1 MPPAPAR
8 VILTLVKEVCDMDSS
23 SVDEEDLRLRVR
35 NLPSLCH
42 GITSD
47 AETRAAVDSVL
58 QESGKRLGALG
69 ARLAALFARGRVT
82 GGALSQ
88 YTLAC
93 LTSEFLCHVALEFQL
108 VGAANALL
116 GCITLPLECGR
127 ILSPLLPGLN
137 IPGQRGRDERYDS
150 ETSGIDIM
158 KFQTLLMSKMFDLS
172 VAPFVDA
179 DEFFAGVAA
188 PEPLLAWLSAAT
200 SAVLSLDGPLFGR
213 VSSQAQLALFAIVI
227 DVVNGPIFKPH
238 AAVLASNSSLQRS
251 LSQLLVPALHPMA
264 VAMQL
269 PADRRPADFNWIMVS
284 SVVNVLSADEL
295 YKAVEEQVATASG
308 SAVSNSAPRVL
319 QSLVQLFV
327 AAPASC
333 PSDMEV
339 GMHAQLWF
347 YLFKLLGSTASM
359 LTPTVYGQQQGSTA
373 MTAMQRQHT
382 LQQMLRALPRLPT
395 ALTVV
400 FKASQHQAVEQD
412 VQFHWLK
419 TPAGLMMGCCFNVL
433 ALLEQL
439 SRGDT
444 IPSAAAAVLGQSSS
458 LPQYPTL
465 AGLHEVPAMCA
476 ASGALLRAL
485 PLAAQFLADLE
496 RREVGEEEADVAS
509 EALRSEALEL
519 LPEMLMG
526 EACGMMSAVHHFCC
540 LTEGRTWSAADCASA
555 GQSLWQVHT
564 TLCRCVNCLAAT
576 GLPHTLFAKLLIGL
590 NLVHLSAVAVSAA
603 LRALADGDES
613 RAGEESNST
622 PMHLLAMNVAQTEAA
637 LVATTSCD
645 LALPQQ
651 VLGTVLIRAVEGGP
665 PALASSPAFRQA
677 LGHMAEQLGV
687 DGANNP
693 AAASWLAALQG
704 REAQPGDELELAQAA
719 TARSCAYLRCA
730 NLAGEGGPAAREG
743 AGSQRCSKCKAA
755 WYCGTACS
763 HADWRAG
770 HRRVCKALAAARVA
784 ERQEQQGAAA

>member
-1 MPPAPAR
+1 
-8 VILTLVKEVCDMDSS
+8 MDSS

-47 AETRAAVDSVL
+47 AETRAAVDRCVFRHGQNQPCDAAPYSHPLLSTLLRCRSVL

-213 VSSQAQLALFAIVI
+213 GDQGRSELYSLPGPRHIVKVCCLLQWCLAQASPHVIFCPRAQSVVSSQAQLALFAIVI

-400 FKASQHQAVEQD
+400 LKASQHQAVEQD

-622 PMHLLAMNVAQTEAA
+622 PM
-637 LVATTSCD
+637 
-645 LALPQQ
+645 
-651 VLGTVLIRAVEGGP
+651 
-665 PALASSPAFRQA
+665 
-677 LGHMAEQLGV
+677 
-687 DGANNP
+687 
-693 AAASWLAALQG
+693 
-704 REAQPGDELELAQAA
+704 
-719 TARSCAYLRCA
+719 
-730 NLAGEGGPAAREG
+730 
-743 AGSQRCSKCKAA
+743 
-755 WYCGTACS
+755 
-763 HADWRAG
+763 
-770 HRRVCKALAAARVA
+770 
-784 ERQEQQGAAA
+784 